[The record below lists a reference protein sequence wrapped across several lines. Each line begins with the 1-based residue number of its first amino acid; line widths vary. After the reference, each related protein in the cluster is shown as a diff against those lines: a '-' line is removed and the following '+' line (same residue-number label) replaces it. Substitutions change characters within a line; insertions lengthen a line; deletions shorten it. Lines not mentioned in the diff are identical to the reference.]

1 MFVVKDSHRHG
12 NVCVFPCCYV
22 LKDFR
27 SEDAEDGCGLSNG
40 LECNQKIVNA
50 ITEHKSCDELLTAHP
65 PIRQHAQ
72 LNSQQNRCIRG
83 SHHYTYKCEGDRSIP
98 SLKKRFLGQSFEDN
112 VLEVKQLSCLF
123 LHISSHLIS
132 ILYLFF
138 HCRLPIFPILICLL
152 VLALDSLQQC

>member
-72 LNSQQNRCIRG
+72 LNSQKNRCIRG
-83 SHHYTYKCEGDRSIP
+83 SHHILINVKVTDPYPALRNG
-98 SLKKRFLGQSFEDN
+98 FLGKVFR
-112 VLEVKQLSCLF
+112 
-123 LHISSHLIS
+123 IM
-132 ILYLFF
+132 Y
-138 HCRLPIFPILICLL
+138 
-152 VLALDSLQQC
+152 